1 MHVLSGVVIVAV
13 QVCVFGFSQILTIA
27 LGLIR
32 PAKIVASWWLS
43 VSCFMTWSVGP
54 HCIASALVGTKTKHR
69 ARTRLRCIR

>member
-43 VSCFMTWSVGP
+43 VSCLMTWSVGP
-54 HCIASALVGTKTKHR
+54 HCAASALVGTKTKHR
-69 ARTRLRCIR
+69 ARTRLR